1 MAFELRP
8 YQKSACDYCFEHLL
22 VEGNSLLV
30 APTGAG
36 KTIMF
41 SDIAKRLVEHLTRV
55 LGRPAHGIALIGQN
69 EIHQQNL
76 ASFNRY
82 APHIRTAV
90 FDSNIKSCRGNV
102 IFAMIGSIFKYRKQL
117 PMFDFVVID
126 ETHHALAPNEFE
138 FVQELKRKNE
148 KLLVFGVSATPNR
161 GDKIGLLP
169 LFTNFYRIPIDLL
182 MKCGYLVRPT
192 FATLERPDS
201 HDAFLQSIHDHKK
214 GKTVVFC
221 ESVEEAS
228 VLSDLWNDK
237 YPKEQSVYIH
247 GGLPDPERIDR
258 ITKFKWGF
266 ASVIFNVA
274 VLTEGFDDPEIE
286 TGVLAR
292 HYGVKGRYIQA
303 VGRVLRPCPKIGKTE
318 AIILDYAGNYE
329 EHGGLQEDVDL
340 IGSKSIYDDTGRK
353 VRHLTEEDMF
363 VVEKSSAGVQ
373 GTIKFATAAP
383 RYFRPY
389 ESELSAINW
398 FECANGMVGAYNA
411 PGLGVIIVNE
421 ESYITHDKEEF
432 VKASIDTVKRILKDR
447 GKEPDSPPS
456 NYQLK
461 YLAGRYNI
469 TSLTKN
475 RANAVIL
482 YDLFE
487 QFNKVC

>member
-102 IFAMIGSIFKYRKQL
+102 IFAMIGSIFKYRKRL
-117 PMFDFVVID
+117 PMFDFVIID
-126 ETHHALAPNEFE
+126 ESHHSLAPNEFE
-138 FVQELKRKNE
+138 FIQELKRKNE

-169 LFTNFYRIPIDLL
+169 LFTNFYRIPIELL
-182 MKCGYLVRPT
+182 FKCSYLVRPT
-192 FATLERPDS
+192 FAVLDMPDDPDS
-201 HDAFLQSIHDHKK
+201 FLQSVHDNKK

-221 ESVEEAS
+221 ETVEDSAA
-228 VLSDLWNDK
+228 LSELWNK
-237 YPKEQSVYIH
+237 KFPKERSVYIH
-247 GGLPDPERIDR
+247 GELGDTERAEVVDD
-258 ITKFKWGF
+258 FKRGS

-303 VGRVLRPCPKIGKTE
+303 VGRVLRPCAKICKNE

-329 EHGGLQEDVDL
+329 EHGGLQEEVDL
-340 IGSKSIYDDTGRK
+340 VGSKSIFDDTGRK
-353 VRHLTEEDMF
+353 VQHLTEEDIF
-363 VVEKSSAGVQ
+363 AVEKSSAGVQ
-373 GTIKFATAAP
+373 GMIKFATAAP

-389 ESELSAINW
+389 ESELCAINW
-398 FECANGMVGAYNA
+398 FECARGMVGAYNA
-411 PGLGVIIVNE
+411 PGLGVIIINE
-421 ESYITHDKEEF
+421 EAYITHDKEEF
-432 VKASIDTVKRILKDR
+432 VKASLDTVKRILKYR
-447 GKEPDSPPS
+447 KQEPDSPAT